1 MTADDGM
8 TIIARAVMTLLWSH
22 RDGYTTSAVEMAK
35 QLGCERHYVR
45 QGLDV
50 LVRLWWL
57 VIQDVRYPDKLN
69 AVVNQ
74 RYHLAMERAFTPDEV
89 ADLSRPVLLD
99 RKRGATVPLNPSPT
113 LSHNVEPGSDTTSQ
127 PGSHTTS
134 QPGSHTTTSL
144 DEVLDQE
151 LSNRP
156 APTRAPRQLA
166 DELIRLYIPDTG
178 SYPTKELR
186 TLAAV
191 TANLLSQ
198 NIEPD
203 VVGLSLHRWHERPD
217 LRPPA
222 LHHLVSDLIEEFP
235 HLRPPTDTAAQGD
248 TP

>member
-1 MTADDGM
+1 M

-57 VIQDVRYPDKLN
+57 VIQDVRYRDKLN

-89 ADLSRPVLLD
+89 TELSRPVLLD
-99 RKRGATVPLNPSPT
+99 RKRGATTPLT
-113 LSHNVEPGSDTTSQ
+113 LSRGGEPGSETTSQ

-134 QPGSHTTTSL
+134 QPGSATTTSL

-151 LSNRP
+151 LSSRR

-166 DELIRLYIPDTG
+166 DELIRLYIPDAG

-198 NIEPD
+198 DIEPD
-203 VVGLSLHRWHERPD
+203 LVGLSLHRWHERPD

-222 LHHLVSDLIEEFP
+222 LHHIASDLIKEFP
-235 HLRPPTDTAAQGD
+235 HLKPQTDTAAQGD